1 METNVCAA
9 VPSISG
15 KRGYR
20 IVKRAIDILLSLPAG
35 ILSLIPMGI
44 LAGAIVCK
52 DFGNPF
58 YVQSRMGQNGQEFK
72 LIKLRSMKKGA
83 DRLEDFLDGQQL
95 RDYRKEYK
103 LDDDP
108 RLIGW
113 KEPGDGSCCFGAR
126 LRRSSMD
133 ELPQIMFNICITGK
147 MSIVG
152 PRPILRQELEE
163 HYTLEEQRLLL
174 SVKPGLTGYWQAYA
188 RNAASYE
195 TGKRQEMELFY
206 AGNPNLLWD
215 VKIILHT
222 FEAVIRKQGVR

>member
-1 METNVCAA
+1 M
-9 VPSISG
+9 
-15 KRGYR
+15 
-20 IVKRAIDILLSLPAG
+20 KRAIDILLSLPAG

-83 DRLEDFLDGQQL
+83 DRLEDMLDGQQL

-147 MSIVG
+147 MDNLPLPI
-152 PRPILRQELEE
+152 PRITMTSGHPVPVWVSPMTEG
-163 HYTLEEQRLLL
+163 
-174 SVKPGLTGYWQAYA
+174 S
-188 RNAASYE
+188 
-195 TGKRQEMELFY
+195 F
-206 AGNPNLLWD
+206 
-215 VKIILHT
+215 
-222 FEAVIRKQGVR
+222 